1 MREKDKDSEKIH
13 KLIDAIGTAVDG
25 ANMGHVIPALIYIL
39 AMAQDNEILSE
50 EQFVKSVAEDLFNWF
65 NVFKRNE
72 DEGETQWL
80 Q

>member
-1 MREKDKDSEKIH
+1 MREKDKDSEMIH

-39 AMAQDNEILSE
+39 AMAQDSEILSE

-72 DEGETQWL
+72 DKGETEWL